1 MTGATRSIGI
11 APRNAIGFGS
21 LFYTVILGIV
31 ACLVLYPAFTL
42 FVTSFE
48 VSPFTPNATA
58 GLDNW
63 IEVFESSRLTDA
75 IFNTL
80 TLSFTRQAIGL
91 TAGIMIAWLIARTN
105 LPMGSWLEVGFWIAL
120 FMPALPVTLSW
131 VLLAGGNIGIL
142 NTFAMKLPF
151 VENPPFDIYS
161 YWGIIWVHTMTSTL
175 AIKVFLLVPA
185 FRSMDAALEEAARTC
200 GAPIF
205 KTLLHIVVPIMMPTI
220 AVVVLIG
227 LIRSMQAFEIEL
239 ILGKPANIDVYS
251 TIIFNAVSDEPPR
264 YGIASVLS
272 IVFLATVLPF
282 VVLQQ
287 WYGQRHSHASISGK
301 YSNRPQDLGAL
312 RWPLF
317 AFIAGLLLFMTLL
330 PFTMLMM
337 SSFMKFFGMFDLP
350 QPWTLRN
357 WEEAFSRGDILRS
370 FWNSIRL
377 ATSAAL
383 VGMISFSMIA
393 YITVRTPFY
402 GRKLLDF
409 LTWLPAVIPGLVLSL
424 GFLQMFVGT
433 PVFRPIYGTMSVLV
447 IALAIGTMTL
457 GTQVIK
463 TALMRIGAELEEAS
477 AAAGASRLY
486 TFRRVIL
493 PLIVPSVAVIGLEV
507 FAVGVSV
514 VGLVAFLGTGATQP
528 MSIIQLILLENG
540 AFEAAAVVGILIMTT
555 TISAALLAR
564 YISLKVGL
572 GRA

>member
-1 MTGATRSIGI
+1 VIIG
-11 APRNAIGFGS
+11 
-21 LFYTVILGIV
+21 
-31 ACLVLYPAFTL
+31 
-42 FVTSFE
+42 
-48 VSPFTPNATA
+48 
-58 GLDNW
+58 
-63 IEVFESSRLTDA
+63 
-75 IFNTL
+75 
-80 TLSFTRQAIGL
+80 
-91 TAGIMIAWLIARTN
+91 
-105 LPMGSWLEVGFWIAL
+105 
-120 FMPALPVTLSW
+120 
-131 VLLAGGNIGIL
+131 
-142 NTFAMKLPF
+142 
-151 VENPPFDIYS
+151 
-161 YWGIIWVHTMTSTL
+161 
-175 AIKVFLLVPA
+175 
-185 FRSMDAALEEAARTC
+185 
-200 GAPIF
+200 
-205 KTLLHIVVPIMMPTI
+205 
-220 AVVVLIG
+220 
-227 LIRSMQAFEIEL
+227 
-239 ILGKPANIDVYS
+239 
-251 TIIFNAVSDEPPR
+251 
-264 YGIASVLS
+264 
-272 IVFLATVLPF
+272 
-282 VVLQQ
+282 
-287 WYGQRHSHASISGK
+287 
-301 YSNRPQDLGAL
+301 
-312 RWPLF
+312 
-317 AFIAGLLLFMTLL
+317 GLLLFMTVL
-330 PFTMLMM
+330 PFTMLMV

-564 YISLKVGL
+564 YISLKVGI